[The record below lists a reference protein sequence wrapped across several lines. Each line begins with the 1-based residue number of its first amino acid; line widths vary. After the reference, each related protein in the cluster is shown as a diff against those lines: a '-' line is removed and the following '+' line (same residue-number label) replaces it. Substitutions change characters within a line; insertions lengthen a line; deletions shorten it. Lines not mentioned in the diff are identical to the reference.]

1 MNNRLR
7 WVAIGVFLFSST
19 LNYLDRQLLAAV
31 APLLRGEFHL
41 TNEDY
46 GLLLTGFSVLYALA
60 APFAGLFIDRV
71 GLNAGIST
79 AVAVWSLAGMSTG
92 FANGLGGLLASR
104 AALGAAEAAGVPGT
118 GKANATYLAPQELA
132 LGTAASQIG
141 LEHRRRCGAAA
152 GRVPRAVVWVENGVR
167 RVRSLGVRVDP
178 HLAIYLAAR
187 SQAAGECGRRTVR
200 DQSTCCRIAASGRS
214 SRRIFST

>member
-79 AVAVWSLAGMSTG
+79 AVAVWSLAAMSTG

-141 LEHRRRCGAAA
+141 LSIGGVAAPLLVGFLAPLYGWRTVFVVCGAL
-152 GRVPRAVVWVENGVR
+152 GFVWIPIWLFPSRRVPKRQV
-167 RVRSLGVRVDP
+167 S
-178 HLAIYLAAR
+178 
-187 SQAAGECGRRTVR
+187 
-200 DQSTCCRIAASGRS
+200 
-214 SRRIFST
+214 